1 MHLGAFCAANAPD
14 RESERRHAWSTASGE
29 RETYRPGPDS
39 TRTAHQLVL
48 ALTNSTLVHAKNRWR
63 QPTM

>member
-14 RESERRHAWSTASGE
+14 RESERRDARSTASDE

-39 TRTAHQLVL
+39 TRTAQQLVL
-48 ALTNSTLVHAKNRWR
+48 ALTNSMFVYAKNRWR
-63 QPTM
+63 

>member
-14 RESERRHAWSTASGE
+14 RERE

-39 TRTAHQLVL
+39 TRTAQQLVL
-48 ALTNSTLVHAKNRWR
+48 ALTNSTVRACKK
-63 QPTM
+63 